1 MKVIDQ
7 DDNVFLNELIAEFL
21 EVICDS
27 TGLAWVT
34 PYQILLQDVKPPVRC
49 PIICTHGQQQVLR
62 SVTDDLLKK
71 GDNTKS
77 TCWFPA

>member
-27 TGLAWVT
+27 TGLA
-34 PYQILLQDVKPPVRC
+34 
-49 PIICTHGQQQVLR
+49 
-62 SVTDDLLKK
+62 
-71 GDNTKS
+71 
-77 TCWFPA
+77 